1 MGHSMWGGIK
11 IIKIEIL
18 HRIGERVWESDCR
31 IGTKIIRSYF
41 PIVRDVFATR
51 AENVKTSQIFP

>member
-1 MGHSMWGGIK
+1 MWGWIK

-18 HRIGERVWESDCR
+18 YWLGERVWESDRR

-41 PIVRDVFATR
+41 PIARDVFATWV
-51 AENVKTSQIFP
+51 ENARTLQIFP